1 MAKGKRSPI
10 PSIGAQPN
18 IKPSGWD
25 AKLYQTSDLVMNAI
39 EQERAKIREKT
50 ARLRDERLKAEQ
62 ATMEKLPAVPT
73 PEQIA
78 KVPSRMKTSRANQ
91 KKS

>member
-10 PSIGAQPN
+10 PPIGVQPN

-25 AKLYQTSDLVMNAI
+25 AKLYQTSDLAMNAI

-50 ARLRDERLKAEQ
+50 ARLRKERLKAEQ
-62 ATMEKLPAVPT
+62 ATMEKLSAAPT
-73 PEQIA
+73 PEEIA
-78 KVPSRMKTSRANQ
+78 NVLSRMKASRADQ